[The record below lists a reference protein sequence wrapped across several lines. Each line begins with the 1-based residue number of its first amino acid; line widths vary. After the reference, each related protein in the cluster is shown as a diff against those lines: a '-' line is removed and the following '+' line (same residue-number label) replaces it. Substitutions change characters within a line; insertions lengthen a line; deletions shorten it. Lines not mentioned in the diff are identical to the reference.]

1 MKIELG
7 TGGGCQRQS
16 GEGVRIELG
25 RWWGGGF
32 IDNYVNGESVWI
44 ELGTGGAGQRQ

>member
-1 MKIELG
+1 MGVVRDRVERVSG
-7 TGGGCQRQS
+7 SNWAGGEGGG
-16 GEGVRIELG
+16 V
-25 RWWGGGF
+25 